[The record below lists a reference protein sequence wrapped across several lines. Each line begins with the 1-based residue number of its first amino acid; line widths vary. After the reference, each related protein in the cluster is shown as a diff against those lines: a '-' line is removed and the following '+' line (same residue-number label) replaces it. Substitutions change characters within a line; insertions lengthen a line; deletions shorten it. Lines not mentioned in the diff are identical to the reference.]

1 MNHQPLVWL
10 LIARGILL
18 LLPGQPCIAQ
28 SQPYVSSVTNSASYS
43 RAGIAQG
50 SIFVAFGNNLG
61 PSTLVK
67 AASYPLATQ
76 LSGTSATVN
85 VGGIAAQCRMVYTSA
100 AQIAAI
106 LPSDTPV
113 GEGTF
118 IVTYNGQAT
127 YPIFVQVVKSAA
139 GVFTVSSTG
148 IGPGIVTGADYVL
161 KTLSKPAKTGEIVIV
176 WLTGLG
182 PIVGGDAAPKV
193 GVQFP
198 DTEVFVGDRAAKVLY
213 AGRSGCCAGLD
224 QIAFEVPAG
233 PRSCFVPV
241 SIRTPGGSSN
251 FVTLPISESGE
262 SCSNPTPGI
271 PTGLLSRAANGE
283 QLTVGLIGIGPV
295 AVLQGAGFSFS
306 QGIAEQL
313 SQILHATV
321 PEADV
326 ASLMR
331 AYRNNNMAAARK
343 IMGKYSD
350 QVKKLDTR
358 ARHLVRAAI
367 SHDQQGAAATFG
379 RSSGLVAVAPQIAAN
394 FPAAGTCL
402 VLQSLPTDSTFKNRP
417 LDAGSTLTIDSP
429 EGRKTLSR
437 VSSGQYQVL
446 LGLGS
451 TPAQTVPGFYS
462 ITGTGGKDIGSFSA
476 SINITN
482 SLVWTN
488 KSTIADVDRTNSLTI
503 TWSGGP
509 VPGYVLIAGTASSQS
524 ASALFTCVEET
535 RKGTFTIP
543 QFVLS
548 ALPNTTNGTIFITP
562 HPLANPIT
570 IPGLD
575 LAFIADG
582 SSDSRTVA
590 FR

>member
-1 MNHQPLVWL
+1 MNHQPLVCL

-28 SQPYVSSVTNSASYS
+28 SQPYVYSITNSASY
-43 RAGIAQG
+43 APAAIAQG
-50 SIFVAFGNNLG
+50 SIFVAFGVNLG
-61 PSTLVK
+61 PSALVK
-67 AASYPLATQ
+67 AGSYPLGTQ
-76 LSGTSATVN
+76 LAGTSAIVN

-106 LPSDTPV
+106 LPSDTAV
-113 GEGTF
+113 GGGTF
-118 IVTYNGQAT
+118 TVTYNGQAT
-127 YPIFVQVVKSAA
+127 FPIFVQVVKSAA

-182 PIVGGDAAPKV
+182 PLIGGDAAPLV
-193 GVQFP
+193 GAQFP

-271 PTGLLSRAANGE
+271 PVGLLTRAANGE

-313 SQILHATV
+313 SQILHTAV

-326 ASLMR
+326 SSLMR

-350 QVKKLDTR
+350 QAKKLDPR
-358 ARHLVRAAI
+358 ARHLLRAAI
-367 SHDQQGAAATFG
+367 SQDQQGAAATFG
-379 RSSGLVAVAPQIAAN
+379 RSSGAVAVAPQIAAD
-394 FPAAGTCL
+394 FPAVGTCL
-402 VLQSLPTDSTFKNRP
+402 VLHSLPMDATFKSRP
-417 LDAGSTLTIDSP
+417 LDAGSTLTLDSP

-437 VSSGQYQVL
+437 VSSGQYQAL
-446 LGLGS
+446 LGAGG

-462 ITGTGGKDIGSFSA
+462 ITGTGGQDIGSFTATLSV
-476 SINITN
+476 TN

-488 KSTIADVDRTNSLTI
+488 KSTITEVDRSSPLTI
-503 TWSGGP
+503 TWSGGA
-509 VPGYVLIAGTASSQS
+509 VPGYVLVAGTASSPS

-548 ALPNTTNGTIFITP
+548 ALPNTVKGTIFITP

-575 LAFIADG
+575 LAFMADG
-582 SSDSRTVA
+582 SSDSRTVT

>member
-1 MNHQPLVWL
+1 MNYQPLVWL

-50 SIFVAFGNNLG
+50 SIFVAFGDNLG

-67 AASYPLATQ
+67 AASYPLGTQ
-76 LSGTSATVN
+76 LAGTSATVN

-100 AQIAAI
+100 TQIAAI

-118 IVTYNGQAT
+118 TVTYNGQAT
-127 YPIFVQVVKSAA
+127 YPILVQVVKSAV

-251 FVTLPISESGE
+251 FVTLPDVE
-262 SCSNPTPGI
+262 T
-271 PTGLLSRAANGE
+271 A
-283 QLTVGLIGIGPV
+283 
-295 AVLQGAGFSFS
+295 
-306 QGIAEQL
+306 
-313 SQILHATV
+313 QILA
-321 PEADV
+321 
-326 ASLMR
+326 
-331 AYRNNNMAAARK
+331 
-343 IMGKYSD
+343 
-350 QVKKLDTR
+350 
-358 ARHLVRAAI
+358 
-367 SHDQQGAAATFG
+367 
-379 RSSGLVAVAPQIAAN
+379 
-394 FPAAGTCL
+394 
-402 VLQSLPTDSTFKNRP
+402 
-417 LDAGSTLTIDSP
+417 
-429 EGRKTLSR
+429 
-437 VSSGQYQVL
+437 
-446 LGLGS
+446 
-451 TPAQTVPGFYS
+451 
-462 ITGTGGKDIGSFSA
+462 
-476 SINITN
+476 
-482 SLVWTN
+482 
-488 KSTIADVDRTNSLTI
+488 
-503 TWSGGP
+503 
-509 VPGYVLIAGTASSQS
+509 LIH
-524 ASALFTCVEET
+524 E
-535 RKGTFTIP
+535 
-543 QFVLS
+543 
-548 ALPNTTNGTIFITP
+548 LPNTTRVAVESSQWRATDGGPHRNWTSCGPPGSGVLLLSRYCGTV
-562 HPLANPIT
+562 
-570 IPGLD
+570 
-575 LAFIADG
+575 IADTTHDSTG
-582 SSDSRTVA
+582 S
-590 FR
+590 